1 MVLCINGISCSR
13 HNMPSNQKLVIPTD
27 DRLMKED
34 QELTSPLIRKK
45 LLEETGLDLP
55 LSTIRTLRR
64 EIGWVQCH
72 EMKKTLSKGGIYHV
86 VLTDKTK
93 KLCLWNG
100 VDLLLWTDME
110 IVLEASHIWVGS
122 LKTVPLEEVRVK
134 HDGVSFQIKCKQ
146 RFKDIESNVNS

>member
-1 MVLCINGISCSR
+1 MVLCMNGISCSR
-13 HNMPSNQKLVIPTD
+13 HNMPSNQNLVIPTD
-27 DRLMKED
+27 EARW
-34 QELTSPLIRKK
+34 Q
-45 LLEETGLDLP
+45 
-55 LSTIRTLRR
+55 
-64 EIGWVQCH
+64 

-122 LKTVPLEEVRVK
+122 LKAVPLEEVRVK